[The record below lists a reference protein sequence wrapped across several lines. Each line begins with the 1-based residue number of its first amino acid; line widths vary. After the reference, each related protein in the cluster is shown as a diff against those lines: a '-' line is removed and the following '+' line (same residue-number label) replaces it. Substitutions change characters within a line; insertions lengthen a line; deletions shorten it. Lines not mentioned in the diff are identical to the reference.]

1 MMQWES
7 PVEENELVSIYH
19 HTDVEKDLTMEE
31 KERKKKA
38 CFDFFS
44 FWFWKKSY
52 LKLN

>member
-31 KERKKKA
+31 KERKKKLA
-38 CFDFFS
+38 LISFHSDFE
-44 FWFWKKSY
+44 KK
-52 LKLN
+52 KLFEIK